1 MFNELNQF
9 NSKKQEYENQLQQ
22 LEREREELINR
33 HKELLAKHDEEIEKD
48 LFGKPSDIKAVRDE
62 LDDVERQLEVADKK
76 IELLRQKMQEELSA
90 MLTEVKRGRDRF
102 IAEVHKRFYEA
113 TKELKRL
120 RALYMI
126 AVKRLHDIHAEA
138 ATAAHS
144 YLEAARI
151 VGVDASRDFVRMPT
165 INFYGMYEGPKH
177 CHGILQHEV
186 MQTLNHGTLPA
197 WINDYLEEGII
208 TESDLQ

>member
-9 NSKKQEYENQLQQ
+9 NQKKNEYSERLQQ

-48 LFGKPSDIKAVRDE
+48 LFGKPSDVKAVRNE

-90 MLTEVKRGRDRF
+90 MLPEVKRGRDRF
-102 IAEVHKRFYEA
+102 VSDVFKRFNEA
-113 TKELKRL
+113 TKELKRI

-126 AVKRLHDIHAEA
+126 AVKRLHDIRAEA
-138 ATAAHS
+138 ARADSGYKA
-144 YLEAARI
+144 AARV
-151 VGVDASRDFVRMPT
+151 VGVDASRDFLHLPE
-165 INFYGMYEGPKH
+165 INFYGMYNGPKY

-186 MQTLNHGTLPA
+186 MQTLDYGTLPA
-197 WINDYLEEGII
+197 WIQDYIKEGII
-208 TESDLQ
+208 KESDLQ